1 MKENQIR
8 PKHLIDKYFKLC
20 KKDIN
25 KFFKNNRLN
34 IKCVAC
40 NSSSKKF
47 KYIKD
52 TFEYSTCIKCGT
64 LFNNKRPLLKDFED
78 FYKSSESS
86 HFWANEFLP
95 KVAVKRSQKIFKPN
109 TKRILQFYKRNKLKL
124 PKNVIDV
131 GAGQGLFLDEL
142 KKKLPKSNLIAIEPS
157 KHFAEICKKKG
168 YQTFEEIVEKIEIS
182 TKQKADLVIS
192 NEVIEH
198 VFSPLN
204 YLKKIKKL
212 TKKGGIIVL
221 TTLTIDG
228 IDMIILDKKS
238 SQILPPHHINFISI
252 AGFEKLAKSANL
264 KVINISTPGKMDIDI
279 LKNSYD
285 LIDSKTSKIFLDF
298 IFQNRFE
305 NKFQSFLQKNNISS
319 HIWIYLKN
327 E

>member
-1 MKENQIR
+1 M
-8 PKHLIDKYFKLC
+8 
-20 KKDIN
+20 
-25 KFFKNNRLN
+25 
-34 IKCVAC
+34 
-40 NSSSKKF
+40 
-47 KYIKD
+47 
-52 TFEYSTCIKCGT
+52 
-64 LFNNKRPLLKDFED
+64 
-78 FYKSSESS
+78 
-86 HFWANEFLP
+86 
-95 KVAVKRSQKIFKPN
+95 
-109 TKRILQFYKRNKLKL
+109 
-124 PKNVIDV
+124 
-131 GAGQGLFLDEL
+131 
-142 KKKLPKSNLIAIEPS
+142 
-157 KHFAEICKKKG
+157 
-168 YQTFEEIVEKIEIS
+168 
-182 TKQKADLVIS
+182 VIS